1 MKLSISIRDEQL
13 KRLLTDATAPYLSI
27 GSHSVSIVD
36 TYAKD
41 VKAADRVIV
50 ICDEDEFEVP
60 EGAVALHRPLSL
72 ADLREAVL
80 TPPAKGDDT
89 SVTESTFFY
98 DKSLRLLS
106 KNECSVTLT
115 PREADIFELLLSH
128 KGSPVSR
135 EALKGVFPDSEK
147 DSNAADV
154 YVSYLRRK
162 LKCVFGDGALISIR
176 GVGYILKI

>member
-41 VKAADRVIV
+41 VKSADRVIV
-50 ICDEDEFEVP
+50 ICDEDEDTTTEN
-60 EGAVALHRPLSL
+60 ALVLRRPLSL
-72 ADLREAVL
+72 SDLREAIL
-80 TPPAKGDDT
+80 TPPVKDDIT
-89 SVTESTFFY
+89 SVSESAFFY

-106 KNECSVTLT
+106 KDERSVSLS

-128 KGSPVSR
+128 RGSPVTR
-135 EALKGVFPDSEK
+135 ESLKALFPATDK

-162 LKCVFGDGALISIR
+162 LSSLFGEGALISVR